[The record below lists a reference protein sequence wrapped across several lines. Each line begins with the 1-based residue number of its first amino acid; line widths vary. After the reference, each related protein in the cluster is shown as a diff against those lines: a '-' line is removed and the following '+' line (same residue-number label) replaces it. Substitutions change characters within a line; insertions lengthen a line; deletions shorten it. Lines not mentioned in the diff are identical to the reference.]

1 MKALAAVGA
10 GVLVAG
16 VARAR
21 LRNWGATRK
30 EIDATYP
37 GDDLVAGPVSTTTY
51 AVSVAAPAETV
62 WNWLG
67 QIGQDRGGM
76 YSYDWLENLFGLDIH
91 NADQIREE
99 WQQLSLGDAVRVVP
113 RERLGMQDGYA
124 FRVALV
130 DPPHALVLASTAPG
144 APLGRDVG
152 VPRRPGIGAALPAAL
167 TQSHGKGVGSRGGRG
182 PGRRRADGA
191 GDPADDPE
199 DAVGHQGARRARE
212 TTHAD
217 RRADAELGAAFRP
230 GRAGERTSTQDVRRD
245 PSRRFLRLTGGR
257 CSPTTRDAARAR
269 LRQAL
274 VATRLRSSGWAPADS
289 RREAAAVK

>member
-62 WNWLG
+62 WRWLV

-76 YSYDWLENLFGLDIH
+76 YSYEWLENLFGLDIH

-113 RERLGMQDGYA
+113 RGKLGMRDGYA

-130 DPPHALVLASTAPG
+130 DPPHALVLRQQPPEHPWDATWAFLVVPESAQRCRLLSRSRTAKG
-144 APLGRDVG
+144 SG
-152 VPRRPGIGAALPAAL
+152 VEGVAAR
-167 TQSHGKGVGSRGGRG
+167 VGSELMG
-182 PGRRRADGA
+182 PVILLMTRKMLLGIKERA
-191 GDPADDPE
+191 
-199 DAVGHQGARRARE
+199 QRE
-212 TTHAD
+212 
-217 RRADAELGAAFRP
+217 
-230 GRAGERTSTQDVRRD
+230 
-245 PSRRFLRLTGGR
+245 
-257 CSPTTRDAARAR
+257 
-269 LRQAL
+269 
-274 VATRLRSSGWAPADS
+274 
-289 RREAAAVK
+289 

>member
-76 YSYDWLENLFGLDIH
+76 YSYEWLENLFGLDIH

-113 RERLGMQDGYA
+113 RGKLGMRDGYA

-130 DPPHALVLASTAPG
+130 DPPHALVLASTAPR

-182 PGRRRADGA
+182 PGRRRADEA

-199 DAVGHQGARRARE
+199 DAVGHQGARPARVTTRLIDEQMPQWELHFARAE
-212 TTHAD
+212 PVNALP
-217 RRADAELGAAFRP
+217 RRTYDAIRRVDFFVSPVVGVRRRP
-230 GRAGERTSTQDVRRD
+230 GTRLVLGFVRRWWQRD
-245 PSRRFLRLTGGR
+245 FSRVAGLRPTPGG
-257 CSPTTRDAARAR
+257 
-269 LRQAL
+269 
-274 VATRLRSSGWAPADS
+274 
-289 RREAAAVK
+289 